1 MIKAMK
7 PGAISS
13 IQRAYS
19 KMPSTPRLAAILA
32 ADVAGYSRL
41 MGADE
46 EGTLERLKALRRQ
59 LIDPKIKEHRGRIV
73 KTTGDGVLAE
83 FPSVVDAVRC
93 AAEVQ
98 RDMLDREVI
107 KASSLSPGGSAVREG
122 PKVCR
127 LPAGGKRIRTIGS
140 AMRLHRRQR
149 GRGVTPPDPA
159 GGWWLLGP
167 PLDNSTDSPRP
178 ATARMTGAPVA
189 QRQLRRTHETVA
201 HLARN

>member
-1 MIKAMK
+1 M
-7 PGAISS
+7 
-13 IQRAYS
+13 
-19 KMPSTPRLAAILA
+19 STRRLAAIFA
-32 ADVAGYSRL
+32 ADVVGYSRL

-149 GRGVTPPDPA
+149 GRGVTPSDPA
-159 GGWWLLGP
+159 GEWWLLGP
-167 PLDNSTDSPRP
+167 PPDNSTESAKSKWEPREADNPSRP
-178 ATARMTGAPVA
+178 AALPREQAGHKPATGMTVPS
-189 QRQLRRTHETVA
+189 QKRS
-201 HLARN
+201 